1 VGGGAHRVAPS
12 SILGSTYS
20 ELTPSHC
27 LDYKQLEAPGDFD
40 LAVERRDWDGSYGT
54 NLGT

>member
-1 VGGGAHRVAPS
+1 VGGGAHRVTPS